1 MSVKF
6 TTAQELPA
14 KEKQALDEFMQR
26 HPEIANLHTQ
36 PNFLSARNADLKLPL
51 GVIACLGNDSK
62 LSTSL
67 LPEQQCG
74 VVSLYEIGESFSEIE
89 HLGQRAQ
96 LAERTKSFLSKT
108 GLGPSE
114 SDIGLPTGD
123 FLPKHWGQDLRQWK
137 PYFGEHGFV
146 SVVSSSA
153 NGFEKSYYLLVS
165 VPNLPFANEALQSL
179 SLMPIKE
186 FAKHEN
192 VSIAQTLA
200 QRNANRIAQLFADT
214 FKIELRHRRPDDR
227 SINGDKVA
235 VPLATTMNSLFS
247 PAANHKMNIHTTG
260 VGQAMAVSNADVTL
274 LPISAKQG
282 AVITNRRV
290 YEPIAM
296 PVTSTM
302 ATKKTVQD
310 IGKTFLTE
318 RTFWSQKDKATAP
331 EVLLYDYCTLMPA
344 VLAQKYDGQVLAPV
358 FLVANQ

>member
-1 MSVKF
+1 MSAKF
-6 TTAQELPA
+6 TTVQELPA
-14 KEKQALDEFMQR
+14 KEKQALDDFMQR
-26 HPEIANLHTQ
+26 HPELAALHTQ
-36 PNFLSARNADLKLPL
+36 SNFLSARNADLKLPF
-51 GVIACLGNDSK
+51 GVIASLSNDSK

-74 VVSLYEIGESFSEIE
+74 VASLYAIGESFSEIE

-96 LAERTKSFLSKT
+96 LAERTKTFLSKT

-114 SDIGLPTGD
+114 SDVGLPTGD
-123 FLPKHWGQDLRQWK
+123 FLPKHWGKDQRQWK
-137 PYFGEHGFV
+137 AYLGEHGFV
-146 SVVSSSA
+146 SVVSSSD
-153 NGFEKSYYLLVS
+153 NNFEKSYYLLVS
-165 VPNLPFANEALQSL
+165 VPNLPFANEALQPL
-179 SLMPIKE
+179 SLMPVKD

-214 FKIELRHRRPDDR
+214 FKIELRHRRPDDN
-227 SINGDKVA
+227 SLNGEKVA
-235 VPLATTMNSLFS
+235 APVASTMNAIFS

-260 VGQAMAVSNADVTL
+260 VGQAVAVSNSDVTL

-296 PVTSTM
+296 PVTSTEVV
-302 ATKKTVQD
+302 KKTVQE

-318 RTFWSQKDKATAP
+318 RTFWNSKDKTVAP
-331 EVLLYDYCTLMPA
+331 EVLLYDFCTLMPGT
-344 VLAQKYDGQVLAPV
+344 LAQKYDGQILTPV